1 MDGNEVQAAA
11 GERGEVGITH
21 LNLYVVF
28 MYGCCVV
35 HLGIN
40 IIIEELKHKIERL
53 KGTESEIK
61 CPNTRNHYIS

>member
-1 MDGNEVQAAA
+1 MLYLCMDAV
-11 GERGEVGITH
+11 
-21 LNLYVVF
+21 LYHRYLIS
-28 MYGCCVV
+28 MVV